1 MAEADLE
8 STVQLIERARQGDG
22 AALDRLV
29 ARHLTPLRRWARGR
43 LPAWARDVADTD
55 DIVQDTLLRTV
66 KSLDGFEARRPGAL
80 LAYLR
85 EAVLNRVR
93 DEIRRTRRLPEDVTL
108 DEREPDAGRSPL
120 EEAIGAE
127 AIGRYQRALDALEPG
142 DREVII
148 GRVEMGYTYEE
159 LAEALGKPSAD
170 AARKAAKRALVRLI
184 ERMDAEER

>member
-1 MAEADLE
+1 
-8 STVQLIERARQGDG
+8 
-22 AALDRLV
+22 
-29 ARHLTPLRRWARGR
+29 
-43 LPAWARDVADTD
+43 
-55 DIVQDTLLRTV
+55 
-66 KSLDGFEARRPGAL
+66 
-80 LAYLR
+80 
-85 EAVLNRVR
+85 VR

-142 DREVII
+142 DREVIV

>member
-8 STVQLIERARQGDG
+8 STVQLIERARQGDR

-66 KSLDGFEARRPGAL
+66 KSLDGFEARWPGAL

-142 DREVII
+142 DREVIV

>member
-8 STVQLIERARQGDG
+8 STVQLIARAREGDR

-29 ARHLTPLRRWARGR
+29 ARHLAPLRRWARGR
-43 LPAWARDVADTD
+43 LPVWARDVADTD

-66 KSLDGFEARRPGAL
+66 RSMDGFEPRRAGAL

-108 DEREPDAGRSPL
+108 DEGAPDRGRSPL
-120 EEAIGAE
+120 EEAIGGE

-142 DREVII
+142 DREAVI

-159 LAEALGKPSAD
+159 LAEVLGKPSAD

-184 ERMDAEER
+184 ERMELEER

>member
-80 LAYLR
+80 LGYLR